1 MTSKQHGQ
9 TFDANAERKV
19 RESFLRQGFMQHLGA
34 SLVSIAPG
42 SCEISVPF
50 RAEMSQQHGYFHAG
64 VSAAIADSAC
74 GYAAFTLTR
83 DDASVLTVEFKL
95 SLLAPALGEILRAKA
110 RVIRP
115 GRTLTVCAADVF
127 VKHGAVEKLC
137 GTSLATIMNVDGH
150 TEIESR

>member
-1 MTSKQHGQ
+1 MTLKERGQ
-9 TFDANAERKV
+9 SFDSSTEKKV

-42 SCEISVPF
+42 FGEISRPF

-74 GYAAFTLTR
+74 GYAAYTLTPHEN
-83 DDASVLTVEFKL
+83 SVLTVEFKL
-95 SLLAPALGEILRAKA
+95 SLLAPALGETLRAKA

-115 GRTLTVCAADVF
+115 GRTLSVCAADVF
-127 VKHGAVEKLC
+127 VKQGGIEKLC
-137 GTSLATIMNVDGH
+137 ATSLATIMNVVGH
-150 TEIESR
+150 NELDSR